1 MRTET
6 KNNNQISKRIETT
19 TYWKCVINML
29 YRTILNFL
37 NLKNSIVTEMLDPVA
52 QHKNPPE
59 RQTSNNKHILI

>member
-1 MRTET
+1 MKTET

-52 QHKNPPE
+52 
-59 RQTSNNKHILI
+59 